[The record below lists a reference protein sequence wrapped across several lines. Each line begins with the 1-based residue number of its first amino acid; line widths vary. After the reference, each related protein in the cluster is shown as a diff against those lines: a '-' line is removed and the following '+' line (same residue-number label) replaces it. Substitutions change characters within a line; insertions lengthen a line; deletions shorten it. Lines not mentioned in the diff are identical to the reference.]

1 MSGTLAKQAEITK
14 LARALFQTPEQ
25 LGALAGL
32 ESGALSQLREML
44 ADAVFEDAAEQ
55 LEKLVAAS
63 KLAPIPVAASIAQKV
78 APAKLC
84 GALAGMIEP
93 DRALK
98 LIKRL
103 APEFMADV
111 AAEMDPRRAHAL
123 LSQAPV
129 KHGIDIARVLID
141 RGDHITLGRF
151 AGAVPAD
158 ALLAAFDVID
168 DETMLRV
175 ACVIEDRAAIDRLFG
190 LVPEHRLAG
199 LLHAAAE
206 HGLWAD
212 LLELVG
218 SVSPVTLATVAD
230 VAARQDD
237 AMLNSLV
244 RSVHADGTYPDL
256 LPLLDAM
263 RPDAV
268 ARFARVKA
276 LHEPDVLAALTEAAA
291 AAGSWTATLPIARQL
306 PVQPRKVLLGLPL
319 FSDAAVVGQIIDAVR
334 ERDRW
339 VDALPLIPDLP
350 DRARQ
355 VVADV
360 VARQPDEVIRRLVAV
375 AVATDGWSS
384 LLPLVPL
391 LPEQLRERISA
402 EAANLD
408 KDELAAAMASAS
420 SAGQLGTMLDVA
432 ADMPEEKRESVVE
445 VIVANA
451 EEDDLLGA
459 GLPQDKQQELWGKL
473 MGLANGSPAPLLG
486 MLGERAAAIH
496 LDNVVPTI
504 MSAADATGMWKAGL
518 DMLSGADASMAEGVI
533 ASAVNV
539 PSDLMQRAAEQA
551 EALGIKDKLGPL
563 GAVLDAQLA
572 GQLTEEVRAR
582 AAAMAGDVTK
592 TASHVVEM
600 FTQGI
605 SGDAYSSPKD
615 LAQDIA
621 SKLPGIGGFFGQRD
635 KDTAKE

>member
-1 MSGTLAKQAEITK
+1 MSGSLAKQAEITK

-32 ESGALSQLREML
+32 ESGPLSQLREML

-55 LEKLVAAS
+55 LEKLVTAS
-63 KLAPIPVAASIAQKV
+63 KLAPIPIAASIAQKV

-98 LIKRL
+98 LVKRL
-103 APEFMADV
+103 PPEFMADV
-111 AAEMDPRRAHAL
+111 AAEMDPRRAHAV

-129 KHGIDIARVLID
+129 KQGIAIARVLID

-151 AGAVPAD
+151 AGAVPTD

-199 LLHAAAE
+199 MLHATAE
-206 HGLWAD
+206 HDLWGD
-212 LLELVG
+212 LLDMVG

-230 VAARQDD
+230 VAAKQDD

-244 RSVHADGTYPDL
+244 HAVHRDGSYPDL

-263 RPDAV
+263 RPEAV
-268 ARFARVKA
+268 SRFARVKA
-276 LHEPDVLAALTEAAA
+276 LHEPQVLEALTEATAKA
-291 AAGSWTATLPIARQL
+291 SRWTATLPIAQHL
-306 PVQPRKVLLGLPL
+306 PPQPRKVLLGLPL
-319 FSDAAVVGQIIDAVR
+319 LSDAETIERIIDAVR

-339 VDALPLIPDLP
+339 VDVVPLIPDLP
-350 DRARQ
+350 ERSQRL
-355 VVADV
+355 VADAV
-360 VARQPDEVIRRLVAV
+360 SRQPDEVISKLVAV
-375 AVATDGWSS
+375 AVATDAWSS

-391 LPEQLRERISA
+391 LPENLRERISS

-408 KDELAAAMASAS
+408 KDALAEAMASAS
-420 SAGQLGTMLDVA
+420 SSGQLGTMLDVA

-445 VIVANA
+445 VIVENA

-459 GLPQDKQQELWGKL
+459 GLSEDKQHELWGKL
-473 MGLANGSPAPLLG
+473 LGLANGSSAPLLG

-504 MSAADATGMWKAGL
+504 MSAADATGLWKAGL

-539 PSDLMQRAAEQA
+539 PADLMQRAAEQA
-551 EALGIKDKLGPL
+551 EALGVKDKLGPL
-563 GAVLDAQLA
+563 GSVLDAQLA
-572 GQLTEEVRAR
+572 GQLTEEFRQR
-582 AAAMAGDVTK
+582 AAAMAGDMTK

-605 SGDAYSSPKD
+605 SGDAYSSPKEF
-615 LAQDIA
+615 AQDIA
-621 SKLPGIGGFFGQRD
+621 SKLPGIGGLFGKPD